1 MPIKRSTLSI
11 RPAKILLIIGVLLAI
26 VVIVALSAFR
36 RYIFNPVLN
45 LENGMTELL
54 YIPTGADYDDVLL
67 LLNSKNLLSDE
78 QAFDMMASLM
88 GYKSHV
94 KSGCY
99 ELKSSMSARGLVQ
112 ILRSGSQKPIKVT
125 FNNVRTLEA
134 LAGQVS
140 KYVEADSS
148 SIIEAMR
155 DENTLKGWGLSLN
168 EAPAIFLPDSY
179 EFWWNA
185 SPSSFVDRMHDEFL
199 SFWNDDRLAKAD
211 SLSLSPI
218 QVSILAS
225 IVQEESNKF
234 DDQRKIASVYLNRMR
249 IGMPLQ
255 ACPTVKYALGDFS
268 IRRITNADT
277 QVDSPYNTYVH
288 KGLPPGPI
296 RIPSKKVID
305 AVLNAEDTDY
315 LFFCARPDGSGSHD
329 FARTLAQHQRNA
341 NRYHDLLN
349 KRKIYR

>member
-1 MPIKRSTLSI
+1 MPIKRSALSI
-11 RPAKILLIIGVLLAI
+11 RPAKILLLIGVLLAI
-26 VVIVALSAFR
+26 VIVVALFSLR

-45 LENGMTELL
+45 IESGKTELL

-78 QAFDMMASLM
+78 QAFNMMASLM

-99 ELKSSMSARGLVQ
+99 ELKPSMSARGLVQ
-112 ILRSGSQKPIKVT
+112 ILRSGSQKPVKVT
-125 FNNVRTLEA
+125 FNNVRTLES

-140 KYVEADSS
+140 KYIESDSS
-148 SIIEAMR
+148 SILNAMR
-155 DENTLKGWGLSLN
+155 NSDTLEGWGLSLN
-168 EAPAIFLPDSY
+168 EAPSIYLPDSY
-179 EFWWNA
+179 ELWWNVT
-185 SPSSFVDRMHDEFL
+185 PSSFVERMHDEYL
-199 SFWNDDRLAKAD
+199 RFWNDTRLAKAD

-225 IVQEESNKF
+225 IVEEESNKS
-234 DDQRKIASVYLNRMR
+234 DDQRKIASVYLNRLR

-255 ACPTVKYALGDFS
+255 ACPTVKFALGNFS
-268 IRRITNADT
+268 LRRITNADT

-288 KGLPPGPI
+288 QGLPPGPI

-305 AVLNAEDTDY
+305 AVLKADDTDY
-315 LFFCARPDGSGSHD
+315 LFFCARPDGSGMHD

-341 NRYHDLLN
+341 NRYHNLLN